1 MTNSLM
7 EYLPPVTVP
16 QPQLPQHGAGKY
28 HGAVAANYDAKRETS
43 DKWIC
48 EQIIIEKWLSELP
61 DGAAVLDAPMGTG
74 RFMEIC
80 ARKKFQLFGLDRQ
93 GDMLQQAV
101 KKAKALGYDFK
112 FKVGNVLETGLPD
125 KSVDCVTCI
134 RLTRWMIE
142 EHGPEGIQRLL
153 RELQRVSR
161 GRIILTARV
170 EGHRWAVTTDLIE
183 SALDGW
189 ALTRNQAGY
198 ELAYRILMLEP
209 K

>member
-1 MTNSLM
+1 MTSLL
-7 EYLPPVTVP
+7 EYLPPVAAA
-16 QPQLPQHGAGKY
+16 QPQLPQRGAGKY
-28 HGAVAANYDAKRETS
+28 HGQVAAGYDAKRMN
-43 DKWIC
+43 DPKWTC
-48 EQIIIEKWLSELP
+48 EQRIIEEWLGELP
-61 DGAAVLDAPMGTG
+61 DGATVLDAPMGTG
-74 RFMEIC
+74 RFMEIA

-93 GDMLQQAV
+93 GDMLQQALI
-101 KKAKALGYDFK
+101 KAKAIGYDFK
-112 FKVGNVLETGLPD
+112 FKVGDVLQTGLPD

-153 RELQRVSR
+153 RELQRVAR
-161 GRIILTARV
+161 KRIILTARV
-170 EGHRWAVTTDLIE
+170 DGHRWAVTTDLIE

-209 K
+209 VA

>member
-1 MTNSLM
+1 M
-7 EYLPPVTVP
+7 EYLPPVAAA

-28 HGAVAANYDAKRETS
+28 HGQVAGNYDAKRETS
-43 DKWIC
+43 EKWIV
-48 EQIIIEKWLSELP
+48 EQRIIEGWLDELP
-61 DGAAVLDAPMGTG
+61 DSSTVLDAPMGTG
-74 RFMEIC
+74 RFMEIA

-93 GDMLQQAV
+93 EDMLQQAL
-101 KKAKALGYDFK
+101 KKAKSIGYDFK
-112 FKVGNVLETGLPD
+112 FRIGNVLETGLPD

-161 GRIILTARV
+161 KRIILTARV
-170 EGHRWAVTTDLIE
+170 AGHKWAVTTDLIE

-189 ALTRNQAGY
+189 RIERNVAGY
-198 ELAYRILMLEP
+198 ELNYRVIQLSP
-209 K
+209 C

>member
-1 MTNSLM
+1 VNHLL
-7 EYLPPVTVP
+7 EYLPPVTAP

-61 DGAAVLDAPMGTG
+61 DGSAVLDAPMGTG
-74 RFMEIC
+74 RFMEIA

-93 GDMLQQAV
+93 GDMLNQAL
-101 KKAKALGYDFK
+101 KKAEALGYDFK
-112 FKVGNVLETGLPD
+112 YRVGNVLETGLPD
-125 KSVDCVTCI
+125 KNVDCVTCI

-161 GRIILTARV
+161 KRIILTARV